1 MRLDVEKTLID
12 NTPIL
17 LPDEF
22 LKNWLLEVNEG
33 KFTPEQV
40 EEQYDD
46 FTKSVKL
53 QLIKNKIADKADIK
67 VEQDELLNVTR
78 QMVREQFG
86 FMGGE
91 DEEMNKTIDRIAQ
104 NYLMDEKNNGQNYT
118 NTFNRVFDDKVIGYA
133 KTQLTVVSQEVTVD
147 ELRPW

>member
-1 MRLDVEKTLID
+1 GAVSDEEQFRAKVADIIKGNYGRESAQLLRLDIEKTLIE

-33 KFTPEQV
+33 KFTPEQI

-53 QLIKNKIADKADIK
+53 QLIKNKIAEKADIN
-67 VEQDELLNVTR
+67 VEFDEVLAVTR
-78 QMVREQFG
+78 LMVQEQFG

-91 DEEMNKTIDRIAQ
+91 D
-104 NYLMDEKNNGQNYT
+104 
-118 NTFNRVFDDKVIGYA
+118 
-133 KTQLTVVSQEVTVD
+133 
-147 ELRPW
+147 